1 MGGPSLASFERGSQR
16 HFSKKKGRGPLPPP
30 PPFLP
35 VLRKLKR
42 IAALAAH
49 RIRFLA
55 NQKGG
60 CKKEHKLTAAVS
72 FTSRSRS
79 SVKFISLPAPPTTY
93 LHFPYFVYIHAEKRI
108 PGNEQSRKDE
118 KKRKKDL
125 RGYLAGKTGC
135 LLVALLETKSHKCFF
150 FRGKTRRRRR
160 RSNCCSDFEQVLMVP
175 PPPLL
180 WEKWVPKVSSLL
192 FLDWK

>member
-1 MGGPSLASFERGSQR
+1 MCPAKRLATSEHKMGRGPSLASFERGSQR

-118 KKRKKDL
+118 KKRKKIYEVIWPGK
-125 RGYLAGKTGC
+125 RGAC
-135 LLVALLETKSHKCFF
+135 LLLFSKRKAINVFF
-150 FRGKTRRRRR
+150 FG
-160 RSNCCSDFEQVLMVP
+160 
-175 PPPLL
+175 
-180 WEKWVPKVSSLL
+180 EKQDVAAAVRIVAPILNKS
-192 FLDWK
+192 